1 MLEFQTCISG
11 IWDPLII
18 SILGGGYPF
27 FGGSW
32 RGEGAFGVVSWHGS
46 DGGAD
51 MGGCFGIRRG
61 GRTYSRHRRLPF
73 PPSVCYHQSLQ
84 PATSPSLA
92 HVIDGSEGLRPS
104 AFCFL
109 SHAFFSSLTSSHSR
123 AQSLSF
129 VSLLLLFFFFCRS
142 HSSGGASVKGS

>member
-1 MLEFQTCISG
+1 MGSSYNLDPWRWLSFFWRELKGGGG
-11 IWDPLII
+11 IWGCQLAWERW
-18 SILGGGYPF
+18 GGGY
-27 FGGSW
+27 
-32 RGEGAFGVVSWHGS
+32 
-46 DGGAD
+46 
-51 MGGCFGIRRG
+51 GGCFGIRRG

-92 HVIDGSEGLRPS
+92 HVNDGSEGLRPS

-129 VSLLLLFFFFCRS
+129 VSLLLLFFFFFCCRS